1 MRRTAPSIAA
11 GLTAVLL
18 VSGTPAQAAVSAQD
32 LPKQGDIIKA
42 FPEMADAEF
51 TSFTSKQNSVP
62 GATCGTAEIVKVKR
76 LASIRGALVRRGV
89 LRASPP
95 VSQYS
100 SAAKVKAYLTS
111 YKKYAKDCATFTEPT
126 SGGTVMTTLVKAPEL
141 GQSTVML
148 QQETAVAGVVSYS
161 STVFIGDGKRAAA
174 VVAHRRRGHPRVRHQ
189 EKLAKVAAEK
199 IEVTP
204 PAR

>member
-1 MRRTAPSIAA
+1 MIRTSLSVAVSLAA
-11 GLTAVLL
+11 ALVL
-18 VSGTPAQAAVSAQD
+18 VSAPGAQAAVSAKD
-32 LPKQGDIIKA
+32 VPKQGDIVKA

-62 GATCGTAEIVKVKR
+62 GATCDTAEIVKVKR
-76 LASIRGALVRRGV
+76 LASIRGVSSAG
-89 LRASPP
+89 ASY
-95 VSQYS
+95 VQSTVVQHS
-100 SAAKVKAYLTS
+100 SAAKVKAYVTS

-126 SGGTVMTTLVKAPEL
+126 SGGTVTTTLVKAPKL

-174 VVAHRRRGHPRVRHQ
+174 VVAIDDAPIPSSSIN
-189 EKLAKVAAEK
+189 KLAKVAAK
-199 IEVTP
+199 KM
-204 PAR
+204 R